1 MWRRIAA
8 GHRLRLRLNTLLSI
22 ALIVSALPA
31 YAQEPSWERLI
42 NSDREPQNWMSYG
55 GNYAAHRYN
64 ALDQINREIVK
75 QLAHVWMFHTG
86 EMRYGLNSIPMVV
99 DAAMALMGA

>member
-8 GHRLRLRLNTLLSI
+8 EHRFPIRLNTLISFVLI
-22 ALIVSALPA
+22 ASALPA

-55 GNYAAHRYN
+55 GNYAAHCFS
-64 ALDQINREIVK
+64 ALDQINRENVK
-75 QLAHVWMFHTG
+75 QLAPLWMFHTVEVQG
-86 EMRYGLNSIPMVV
+86 GSNSSPLLV
-99 DAAMALMGA
+99 AASMY